1 MQSEVPAQMPAQWR
15 TDDREL
21 GFVAASVA
29 SRLTNPP
36 GEDILLG
43 RYWNYSGEYI
53 AHEMTRGDRGRE
65 SPWKSID
72 MGFAHIK
79 RLVL

>member
-21 GFVAASVA
+21 GFIEASFA
-29 SRLTNPP
+29 SQLTNPP
-36 GEDILLG
+36 VEDILLG
-43 RYWNYSGEYI
+43 LYWNYSGEYI
-53 AHEMTRGDRGRE
+53 AHRMTRGDRGRE
-65 SPWKSID
+65 SPSISID
-72 MGFAHIK
+72 VGFGHIM